1 MEQAKVCGMFLALAI
16 CVLTASPRTSW
27 TWSVAN
33 GIGRDEVP
41 FIESCSRFDEGQKT
55 VKHEADGT
63 P

>member
-1 MEQAKVCGMFLALAI
+1 MDIITITAAFLIVAI
-16 CVLTASPRTSW
+16 NTSAIPKRTSW